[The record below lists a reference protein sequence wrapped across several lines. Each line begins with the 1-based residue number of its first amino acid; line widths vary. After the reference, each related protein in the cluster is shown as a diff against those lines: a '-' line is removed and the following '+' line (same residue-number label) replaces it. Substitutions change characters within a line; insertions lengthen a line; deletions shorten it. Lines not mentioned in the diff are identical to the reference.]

1 MQRIVAALA
10 CALACTAAFADA
22 ASKDAKVHKLAE
34 LEGLTAMFTEQF
46 GQAQQQAQRASDQ
59 MLQQAFNNY
68 DFPPELRQRVEA
80 AAHRFTD
87 SFGMQWSAQEL
98 VDNYVR
104 SYSAKVSEED
114 VDAAIA
120 YLETPSGRRNFE
132 ASREAAREL
141 GSIMQRR
148 MYAQMQN
155 GAATFF
161 EEVRNAARE
170 CNCARRQP
178 VQGPGSVQPQQAQ
191 PPGQQPPMGSPP
203 PPQYGNPPPKP
214 RTP

>member
-1 MQRIVAALA
+1 MQRIIAVLA

-22 ASKDAKVHKLAE
+22 ASKDAKVRKLAE
-34 LEGLTAMFTEQF
+34 LEGLAGMFGEQF

-59 MLQQAFNNY
+59 MLQQAFAQY

-87 SFGMQWSAQEL
+87 SFGMQWSTAEL

-120 YLETPSGRRNFE
+120 YLETPAGKHNFE

-161 EEVRNAARE
+161 EEVRTAARE
-170 CNCARRQP
+170 CNCRRP
-178 VQGPGSVQPQQAQ
+178 APGPATAQPQQGTA
-191 PPGQQPPMGSPP
+191 PGPAQPPMGNPP
-203 PPQYGNPPPKP
+203 PPRYAPPPGSQP
-214 RTP
+214 RGQ